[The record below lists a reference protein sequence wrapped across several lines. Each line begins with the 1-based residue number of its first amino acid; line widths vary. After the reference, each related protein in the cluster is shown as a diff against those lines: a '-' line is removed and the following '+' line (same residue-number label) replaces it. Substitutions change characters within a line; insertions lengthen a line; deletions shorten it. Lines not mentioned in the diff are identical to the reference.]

1 MTRCGFT
8 ARHHRGSAVVA
19 ERSADIH
26 GRGNVAKNATARH
39 HRGSA
44 VVAERSAD
52 IHDRGNVAK
61 KNATARHHRG
71 SAVVAE
77 RSVDIHDRGNVA
89 KKMLQLVIT
98 DEVAQS
104 SNAWCVN
111 NRGGNPL
118 ISLSCQQTVCI
129 MYSEGNRKAICS
141 KDSSLWACTH
151 WSKPCCILP
160 M

>member
-1 MTRCGFT
+1 MSRCGFT

-19 ERSADIH
+19 ERSA
-26 GRGNVAKNATARH
+26 
-39 HRGSA
+39 
-44 VVAERSAD
+44 
-52 IHDRGNVAK
+52 
-61 KNATARHHRG
+61 
-71 SAVVAE
+71 
-77 RSVDIHDRGNVA
+77 DIHDRGNVA

-104 SNAWCVN
+104 SNAWCVK

-118 ISLSCQQTVCI
+118 ISLSYQQTVCI

-160 M
+160 MQSDTLAGSINKKKKTTFRLSSLVRCVGDSNVEQQSCSLSPTR